1 MAAIKSDKDL
11 AAGDRQKAMKL
22 AEEKILP
29 HVDFEEATRLA
40 VGRGWK
46 QASPEQQ
53 KKLVSEFRNM
63 LVRTYSNA
71 ISAYEGQ
78 TMKVLPSRVKPGE
91 TDATVRNQFIRPGG
105 KPVLIDYSMR
115 KTDKGWK
122 IYDIVVEGV
131 SLVLTYRS
139 EFDAIVKQD
148 GIDALIKRLARR
160 TRRRPWVGLRAAQL
174 QKRASRVAQDGF
186 DRRVELAARNQ
197 QEAQRRAIRELEPG
211 GAARE
216 PAARDLGGRQRAQR
230 AILHVAL
237 V

>member
-1 MAAIKSDKDL
+1 MTRLLALILFLAFPVFAQEAGPEELVKKITSEVMEAIKSDKEL

-40 VGRGWK
+40 VGRGWA
-46 QASPEQQ
+46 QATPEQK

-91 TDATVRNQFIRPGG
+91 SDATVRNQFIRPGG

-115 KTDKGWK
+115 KTDQGWK
-122 IYDIVVEGV
+122 VYDIVVEGV

-139 EFDAIVKQD
+139 EFDAIVKQE
-148 GIDALIKRLARR
+148 GIDALIKRLA
-160 TRRRPWVGLRAAQL
+160 
-174 QKRASRVAQDGF
+174 QK
-186 DRRVELAARNQ
+186 NT
-197 QEAQRRAIRELEPG
+197 
-211 GAARE
+211 
-216 PAARDLGGRQRAQR
+216 PAAAVGSTKK
-230 AILHVAL
+230 
-237 V
+237 